1 MTAPKSLWKIETD
14 LPRFPALEGDQKTDV
29 LIIGGGLAGLLCAFR
44 LQKAG
49 VECMVVEAARVCSG
63 VTGNTTAKI
72 TAQHGLIYD
81 KLTKWMGKEGAE
93 EYFKANQRAVEEY
106 RTLSKTIDCG
116 FEESSAYVYTLDAPR
131 KLRQEQ
137 KALEAIGCS
146 AIFHESTELPFPVA
160 GALEMPGQAHFQ
172 PLEFVRAIL
181 PGLTIL
187 ENTMVRRVDDT
198 VAYTDRGVIRA
209 KKMVFCTHFPFI
221 DRRGCYFMK
230 MYQNR
235 SYVLALEKAQNL
247 QGMYIDE
254 SGRGLSFRKAG
265 DLLLLGGGS
274 HRTGKQGGGWE
285 ELRRTARRF
294 WPQSREVAHWA
305 TQDCMTLD
313 GAPYIGAYSP
323 SEPNW
328 YVATGFNKWGM
339 TSSMVASL
347 LLCDLLTKG
356 KAEWGWVFDPAR
368 AMKPLPLL
376 ANIGSS
382 TLGLLTPSLRRCP
395 HLGCALKWN
404 PREHTWDC
412 PCHGSRFTE
421 EGRLISSP
429 AAKDWKGAKGRGPSK
444 E

>member
-1 MTAPKSLWKIETD
+1 MTASRSLWHMETD
-14 LPRFPALEGDQKTDV
+14 LPRFPPLEGDRNTDV
-29 LIIGGGLAGLLCAFR
+29 LIIGGGLAGLLCAFQFHR
-44 LQKAG
+44 VG
-49 VECMVVEAARVCSG
+49 VECLVLEAGRICGG
-63 VTGNTTAKI
+63 VTGDTTAKI

-81 KLTKWMGKEGAE
+81 KLTKWMGQEGAAD
-93 EYFKANQRAVEEY
+93 YLRANRRALEEY
-106 RTLSKTIDCG
+106 RTLCEKMDCG
-116 FEESSAYVYTLDAPR
+116 FEESPAFVYTLDAPQ
-131 KLRQEQ
+131 KLKKEQ
-137 KALEAIGCS
+137 KALEALGCPTVW
-146 AIFHESTELPFPVA
+146 HENTELPFPVD
-160 GALEMPGQAHFQ
+160 GALEMPNQAQFQ

-181 PGLTIL
+181 PGLDIR

-198 VAYTDRGVIRA
+198 VVYTDRGVVRA
-209 KKMVFCTHFPFI
+209 KKVVFCTHFPFI

-230 MYQNR
+230 MYQDR
-235 SYVLALEKAQNL
+235 SYVLALEGAQSIR
-247 QGMYIDE
+247 GMYIDE
-254 SGRGLSFRKAG
+254 SGHGLSFRKAG

-285 ELRRTARRF
+285 ELRRAARRF

-339 TSSMVASL
+339 TGSMIASL
-347 LLCDLLTKG
+347 LLRDLLAKG
-356 KAEWGWVFDPAR
+356 AADWGRVFDPAR
-368 AMKPLPLL
+368 SMKFLPLL

-404 PREHTWDC
+404 SREHTWDC
-412 PCHGSRFTE
+412 PCHGSRFTG
-421 EGRLISSP
+421 EGKLLNSP
-429 AAKDWKGAKGRGPSK
+429 AAKDWKGAPGEK
-444 E
+444 